1 MSPLLL
7 DLQYPASTIFAA
19 GFIVHVLV
27 YNFPLHPVAHW
38 STHFHKNGLAAPARA
53 NVIPLGLATGHPDSV
68 LYRTLDMEP
77 NLGKLFNNAM
87 GGSARIYSLNGV
99 ITSFGRQ
106 LLYQKSGPRS
116 WISGVAVALPCET

>member
-7 DLQYPASTIFAA
+7 DLQYPASRIFAA

-27 YNFPLHPVAHW
+27 YNFLLHPVAHW
-38 STHFHKNGLAAPARA
+38 STYFDKNGLAAPARA
-53 NVIPLGLATGHPDSV
+53 NVIPLGLATGHPDSG

-87 GGSARIYSLNGV
+87 GGSARIYSLKGV
-99 ITSFGRQ
+99 ITSIGCR
-106 LLYQKSGPRS
+106 LLYRESGPLS
-116 WISGVAVALPCET
+116 WISGVAAALPCET